1 MTKRIVFNQ
10 KGGVGK
16 TTIACN
22 LASAMA
28 KQGKKTLVIDLDSQS
43 NASHYLLGPS
53 HKEKPKTI
61 SDFFESTLSFKLFK
75 NSLKDCLYPTQ
86 FKNLWVIPADR
97 ALAELQPK
105 LEGRYK
111 VFKLREAVDELILS
125 DKFDQVFFDT
135 PPALNFYTMSALMA
149 ADSVLIPFDCDAFS
163 AEALEQVREVVS
175 DVRADHQPDLAIE
188 GVIINHFQPQAKL
201 PLQAIFEVAAKGFKI
216 LKPYLSTSI
225 VVRESHAEH
234 CPVVFFKPGHKLCG
248 EYELLAKTLIAGKVE
263 QDQVGAPF
271 GGEVIAENITTV

>member
-28 KQGKKTLVIDLDSQS
+28 KQGKKTLVIDLDSQA

-53 HKEKPKTI
+53 YKEKPNSI
-61 SDFFESTLSFKLFK
+61 ADFFESTLSFKLFK
-75 NSLKDCLYPTQ
+75 NTLKDCLYPTP

-97 ALAELQPK
+97 ALSELQPK

-111 VFKLREAVDELILS
+111 VFKLREAVDELIAS
-125 DKFDQVFFDT
+125 EKFDQIFFDT

-163 AEALEQVREVVS
+163 AEALDQVREIVA
-175 DVRADHQPDLAIE
+175 DVKQDHQPDLDIE

-201 PLQAIFEVAAKGFKI
+201 PLLAISDVAAKGFKV

-248 EYELLAKTLIAGKVE
+248 EYELLAKGLIAERAETEVPV
-263 QDQVGAPF
+263 DF
-271 GGEVIAENITTV
+271 LTGGMTETSKSL

>member
-28 KQGKKTLVIDLDSQS
+28 KQGKKTLVIDLDSQA
-43 NASHYLLGPS
+43 NASHYLLGPTY
-53 HKEKPKTI
+53 KNKPKSI
-61 SDFFESTLSFKLFK
+61 VEFFESTLSFKLFK
-75 NSLKDCLYPTQ
+75 NSLKDCLYPTP
-86 FKNLWVIPADR
+86 FRNLWVIPADR
-97 ALAELQPK
+97 ALSELQPK

-111 VFKLREAVDELILS
+111 VFKLREAVDELIAS
-125 DKFDQVFFDT
+125 EKFDQVFFDT

-149 ADSVLIPFDCDAFS
+149 ADTVLIPFDCDAFS
-163 AEALEQVREVVS
+163 SEALDQVREVVD
-175 DVRADHQPDLAIE
+175 DVKQDHQPNLAIE

-201 PLQAIFEVAAKGFKI
+201 PLLAISEVASRGFNI

-248 EYELLAKTLIAGKVE
+248 EYESLAKEMLAEDTESNIPAGGSIE
-263 QDQVGAPF
+263 DSSFQTSDS
-271 GGEVIAENITTV
+271 